1 VGKKSYFIKTK
12 MAGGYLM
19 RIYYGSFVRAVLVF
33 IFLGAFA
40 LQAALPERSSVVV
53 VRDREATEAFRAQK
67 EELGQMMRKGIAELM
82 QSPDAVAGILKLVSP
97 EDVVGIKV
105 YALKDGPGGTRPEVV
120 RALIELLREAG
131 VAAEHIVIWDRSWE
145 ALNGAGFVKL
155 ARESGVQIQATA
167 EAGFD
172 EKIFYSSFFPSSLVY
187 GDVEFSKDSGK
198 RIEPKP
204 EKKPEIPPLGFEP
217 KRSEEE
223 QPGRRSFVSK
233 LLTQKVTRLI
243 LVTPLTHHNS
253 LGAAGHIYSL
263 ASGCTDNFLRFETDA
278 YRLAEATSEIYAM
291 EAVGDKVA
299 LCVTD
304 ALFCQ
309 YRGQS
314 SSFLH
319 YSLEVNELWFS
330 KDPAA
335 LDSLA
340 FRKMMDIRRDR
351 AMAAGSPMDISWAGR
366 SLLENAVLLEL
377 GNASE
382 ARIDIRRFD
391 LSRNPPPSSTEEN
404 DAKKGSTPPAEE
416 SRIPWWKFWK
426 I

>member
-1 VGKKSYFIKTK
+1 

-19 RIYYGSFVRAVLVF
+19 RICYCSFVRAVLVF
-33 IFLGAFA
+33 IFFGAFA
-40 LQAALPERSSVVV
+40 IHGALPDRSSVVV
-53 VRDREATEAFRAQK
+53 VRDREATETFRAQK
-67 EELGQMMRKGIAELM
+67 EELGRMMRKGIAELM
-82 QSPDAVAGILKLVSP
+82 QSPDAAAGILKLVKP

-120 RALIELLREAG
+120 RALIELLGEAG

-155 ARESGVQIQATA
+155 ARETGVQIQATA

-172 EKIFYSSFFPSSLVY
+172 ESVFYSSFFPSSLIY
-187 GDVEFSKDSGK
+187 GDVEFSKDFGK
-198 RIEPKP
+198 VLEPKP
-204 EKKPEIPPLGFEP
+204 QKKPVIPPLGVEP

-233 LLTQKVTRLI
+233 LLTQKMTRLI

-263 ASGCTDNFLRFETDA
+263 ASGCTDNFLRFEADA
-278 YRLAEATSEIYAM
+278 YRLAEAAAEIYAM
-291 EAVGDKVA
+291 EAVGDRVA
-299 LCVTD
+299 LCITD

-335 LDSLA
+335 LDALA
-340 FRKMMDIRRDR
+340 FGKMMDIRRDR
-351 AMAAGSPMDISWAGR
+351 AMAAGSPTDIAWAGK

-382 ARIDIRRFD
+382 ARINIRRFD
-391 LSRNPPPSSTEEN
+391 LSRNPPPSSSEES
-404 DAKKGSTPPAEE
+404 DSQKGSKPPAEE
-416 SRIPWWKFWK
+416 TRTPWWKIWK
-426 I
+426 L

>member
-1 VGKKSYFIKTK
+1 
-12 MAGGYLM
+12 M
-19 RIYYGSFVRAVLVF
+19 RIYYGSFARAVLVF

-40 LQAALPERSSVVV
+40 LQAALPDRSSVVV
-53 VRDREATEAFRAQK
+53 VHDREATEAFQARK
-67 EELGQMMRKGIAELM
+67 EELGQMMRKGIAELT
-82 QSPDAVAGILKLVSP
+82 QSPDAAAGILKLVSP

-105 YALKDGPGGTRPEVV
+105 YALKDGPGGTRPETV

-131 VAAEHIVIWDRSWE
+131 VPAEHIVIWDRSRE
-145 ALNGAGFVKL
+145 VLNGAGFVKL

-172 EKIFYSSFFPSSLVY
+172 EEVFYSSFFPSSLIY
-187 GDVEFSKDSGK
+187 GDVEFSRESGK
-198 RIEPKP
+198 MLEPKP
-204 EKKPEIPPLGFEP
+204 EKKSEIPTPGVEP
-217 KRSEEE
+217 KGSEEE

-253 LGAAGHIYSL
+253 LGVAGHIYSL
-263 ASGCTDNFLRFETDA
+263 ASGCTDNFLRFEADA
-278 YRLAEATSEIYAM
+278 YRLAEAAAEIYAM
-291 EAVGDKVA
+291 EAVGDRVA
-299 LCVTD
+299 LCITD
-304 ALFCQ
+304 ALLCQ

-319 YSLEVNELWFS
+319 YSLETDELWFS
-330 KDPAA
+330 KDPVA

-351 AMAAGSPMDISWAGR
+351 ALTAGSPTDISWAGR
-366 SLLENAVLLEL
+366 SLLENVVLLEL

-391 LSRNPPPSSTEEN
+391 LSRNPPPFSS
-404 DAKKGSTPPAEE
+404 EE
-416 SRIPWWKFWK
+416 SDSQKDSKPSAEKPRKPWWKFWK
-426 I
+426 R

>member
-1 VGKKSYFIKTK
+1 
-12 MAGGYLM
+12 M

-120 RALIELLREAG
+120 RALIELLREAE

-172 EKIFYSSFFPSSLVY
+172 EKIYYSSFFPSSLVY

-223 QPGRRSFVSK
+223 QPGRKSFVSK